1 MVEQT
6 LLMLGMAHQMIQ
18 SLSLLYVLIDREIL
32 NMQNF
37 PQLQHLKI
45 LPRFSSNIIDY
56 RLERSRSYLFS
67 SEFVFGLQG
76 SSIVNL
82 LHLPTVLIT
91 SIFPPI
97 LFTIFFTIES
107 PRPVL

>member
-1 MVEQT
+1 VAKLVHHRLPAVSEVLKKVKMVEQI

-67 SEFVFGLQG
+67 SEFVFGL
-76 SSIVNL
+76 
-82 LHLPTVLIT
+82 
-91 SIFPPI
+91 
-97 LFTIFFTIES
+97 
-107 PRPVL
+107 